1 MEDQREQIVDS
12 NAQADSLDLAQYSIE
27 MLECRLFFPPK
38 SPLDFWSTSSLIWEH
53 EDLQENWKGR
63 QLIMDIKTCISM

>member
-12 NAQADSLDLAQYSIE
+12 NAQADSLDLAQYSIG

-38 SPLDFWSTSSLIWEH
+38 SPLDFWGTSSLISEH